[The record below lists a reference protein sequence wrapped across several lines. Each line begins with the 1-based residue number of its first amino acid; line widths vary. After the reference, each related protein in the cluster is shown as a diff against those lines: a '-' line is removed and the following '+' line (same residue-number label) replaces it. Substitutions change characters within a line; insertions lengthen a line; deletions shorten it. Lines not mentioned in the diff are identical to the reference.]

1 MAGSSQSDDG
11 SDILWPGY
19 VDAVTNLAIN
29 LLFVIA
35 VMSIVVLGA
44 TMKIAELSK
53 RKATEG
59 DTPTN
64 NTPVGIEAKTLANL
78 QESLAKTTLQLQAAE
93 ERLKEAQKR
102 LKQNA
107 AGSSEES
114 TEKTVSVAAPTPKTA
129 NAAGVQAL
137 DSQALVVK
145 FTADAI
151 TMADAETEELI
162 NKMKNLGDIKT
173 MKWNLTVI
181 SPKGFSESSRTSF
194 YRAHAVRNALLENGV
209 PATSID
215 LRILESTQ
223 TGADNSRVL
232 VRPLP

>member
-1 MAGSSQSDDG
+1 MAASSQTDDG
-11 SDILWPGY
+11 SEIMWPGY

-44 TMKIAELSK
+44 TLKIAELSK

-59 DTPTN
+59 DTQTN
-64 NTPVGIEAKTLANL
+64 STPVGIEAKTLANL
-78 QESLAKTTLQLQAAE
+78 EKSLAQTTLQLQASE

-102 LKQNA
+102 LQKNA
-107 AGSSEES
+107 SGSSEES
-114 TEKTVSVAAPTPKTA
+114 VEKTVTVAAPTPKTA
-129 NAAGVQAL
+129 NATGLKAL

-145 FTADAI
+145 FSNDGV
-151 TMADAETEELI
+151 TMAEDETQELI
-162 NKMKNLGDIKT
+162 NKMKSLGDIST
-173 MKWNLTVI
+173 MKWDLSVI
-181 SPKGFSESSRTSF
+181 SPKGFSESARTSF

-209 PATSID
+209 PAASIE

-223 TGADNSRVL
+223 AGADNSKVL
-232 VRPLP
+232 VRSLP

>member
-1 MAGSSQSDDG
+1 MSGNSQSDDG

-78 QESLAKTTLQLQAAE
+78 QESLANTTLQLQAAE

-107 AGSSEES
+107 AG
-114 TEKTVSVAAPTPKTA
+114 
-129 NAAGVQAL
+129 VQAL

-151 TMADAETEELI
+151 TMGNAETEELI
-162 NKMKNLGDIKT
+162 SKMKNLGDIKT

-194 YRAHAVRNALLENGV
+194 YRAHAVRNALLESGV
-209 PATSID
+209 PAASID

>member
-44 TMKIAELSK
+44 TLKIAELSK

-59 DTPTN
+59 ETPTN
-64 NTPVGIEAKTLANL
+64 STPVGIEAKTVAKLE
-78 QESLAKTTLQLQAAE
+78 ESLAKTTLQLQAAE

-107 AGSSEES
+107 AGSSEEA
-114 TEKTVSVAAPTPKTA
+114 TEKTVTVETPTPKKA
-129 NAAGVQAL
+129 NATGVQAL
-137 DSQALVVK
+137 DSEALVVK
-145 FTADAI
+145 FSNDGI
-151 TMADAETEELI
+151 TMADAETQELI
-162 NKMKNLGDIKT
+162 NKMKSLGAFQS
-173 MKWNLTVI
+173 MKGSLTVV
-181 SPKGFSESSRTSF
+181 SPKGFSESARISF

-209 PATSID
+209 PASAID

-223 TGADNSRVL
+223 AGADNSKVL

>member
-1 MAGSSQSDDG
+1 MAGSSQTDDG

-78 QESLAKTTLQLQAAE
+78 QESLANTTLQLQAAE

-107 AGSSEES
+107 AG
-114 TEKTVSVAAPTPKTA
+114 
-129 NAAGVQAL
+129 VQAL

-151 TMADAETEELI
+151 TMGNAETEELI
-162 NKMKNLGDIKT
+162 SKMKNLGDIKT

-194 YRAHAVRNALLENGV
+194 YRAHAVRNALLESGV
-209 PATSID
+209 PAASID